1 MPRKPISFKTNRIKQ
16 DVSFKHIYVYYLIN
30 YFIQHGKK
38 SLAKRIVIKAFD
50 FLENMKKEK
59 PILLLEKAIA
69 IASPR
74 VELQNIIVNKKQYRI
89 PQIISYFSAMRISIK
104 WMVQCAR
111 QYPGKFIHYKLAR
124 IILETSKKTG
134 SVLKKK
140 EELYAQAHQAKA
152 ELFEL
157 LKLTSDTESDNDEDN
172 EEE

>member
-1 MPRKPISFKTNRIKQ
+1 MPRKPILFKTNRIKQ
-16 DVSFKHIYVYYLIN
+16 DFSFKHVYVYYLIN
-30 YFIQHGKK
+30 CFVQHGKK
-38 SLAKRIVIKAFD
+38 SIAKRIVSKAFD
-50 FLENMKKEK
+50 FIEKMKQEN
-59 PILLLEKAIA
+59 PILLLENAIA

-74 VELQNIIVNKKQYRI
+74 VELKNIIVNKKQYRI
-89 PQIISYFSAMRISIK
+89 PQIISYFSAMRVSIK

-124 IILETSKKTG
+124 IILETSNKTG

-157 LKLTSDTESDNDEDN
+157 LKLTSDTDSDEDD
-172 EEE
+172 EET

>member
-1 MPRKPISFKTNRIKQ
+1 MPRKPILFKTKRIKQ
-16 DVSFKHIYVYYLIN
+16 DFSFKHIYVSYLIN
-30 YFIQHGKK
+30 CFIQHGKK
-38 SLAKRIVIKAFD
+38 SIAKRIVTKAFD
-50 FLENMKKEK
+50 FIEKMQKEK
-59 PILLLEKAIA
+59 PIVLLENAIA

-74 VELQNIIVNKKQYRI
+74 VELQNLIVNKKQYRI
-89 PQIISYFSAMRISIK
+89 PQIISYFSAMRVSIK

-134 SVLKKK
+134 AVLKKK

-157 LKLTSDTESDNDEDN
+157 LKLTRDTESESDEENDE
-172 EEE
+172 E